1 MLDGIVGDALFLK
14 VFPKTNKKCILFK
27 ARKRI
32 QVSGHIHSK
41 HILFFRVFLGYL
53 NLNLTIVSRTDSEL
67 WHIQNPRFIK
77 NSFNIRCENLA
88 Y

>member
-1 MLDGIVGDALFLK
+1 MLDRIVGAALFLK
-14 VFPKTNKKCILFK
+14 LFPKTSRKRILFK

-53 NLNLTIVSRTDSEL
+53 NLKL
-67 WHIQNPRFIK
+67 F
-77 NSFNIRCENLA
+77 
-88 Y
+88 